1 LCFLYRKNFLQPAVL
16 FHSTL
21 QHLLQLM
28 LQKVRNADAASRSN
42 AVKAGIIIILLYTH
56 SLFFSMRKFILFIVV
71 SFLFLD
77 VPAQS
82 SPLKQ
87 LQEELKSHPQQDTI
101 LVNRLNKMA
110 GRRELSTP
118 GRDSASADA
127 LIISPQ
133 LRYIAGEVRALLRQP
148 QTKDKA
154 LKFDLMKQA
163 VAVGEKAGQAVVRR
177 NLQILMLWQMNI
189 YDSAI
194 MV

>member
-1 LCFLYRKNFLQPAVL
+1 
-16 FHSTL
+16 
-21 QHLLQLM
+21 
-28 LQKVRNADAASRSN
+28 
-42 AVKAGIIIILLYTH
+42 
-56 SLFFSMRKFILFIVV
+56 MRKFILFIVV

-82 SPLKQ
+82 SRLKQ

-133 LRYIAGEVRALLRQP
+133 LRYIAGEVRALLRQA